1 MQEAQEVI
9 VHIPAEDSSSLE
21 GSDTS
26 SQPDIVNFVNFGY
39 AARMAAMKEKDP
51 DELDDLQYEDIFF
64 PPPPTGPPP
73 PPPDSDSE
81 SDENNENAIADAS
94 EVYRNEF
101 VEAEDNPSMYQLD
114 VEGDSNGIVLG
125 QSPTNSTTGSTHQL
139 VNDSPKLAFPTRS
152 ILKQFS
158 LKETSTDL

>member
-1 MQEAQEVI
+1 MI

-39 AARMAAMKEKDP
+39 AARMSAMNEKDP
-51 DELDDLQYEDIFF
+51 DELDDWEDEDIFF
-64 PPPPTGPPP
+64 PPPPKGPPP
-73 PPPDSDSE
+73 APPDSDSE

-101 VEAEDNPSMYQLD
+101 VKGEDNPAIYQLD
-114 VEGDSNGIVLG
+114 VEGDGNGIVLS
-125 QSPTNSTTGSTHQL
+125 QSPTNSTTGSTLQL
-139 VNDSPKLAFPTRS
+139 VNESPKLASPTRS
-152 ILKQFS
+152 ILKRFPLNES
-158 LKETSTDL
+158 TTDL